1 MKTIEKKYLI
11 PFCLITSLF
20 FLWGLANNM
29 TDTLLSAFK
38 KIMSMSDTQTSLIQT
53 AFYGAYFCFALP
65 AALFI
70 RRYSYKT
77 GVLLGLLLYAGGAML
92 FFPASKVASYAFYLV
107 AIYVLAGGCSILETA
122 ANPYIMSMG
131 TQETATRRLNIAQS
145 LNPIGCITGILLSKY
160 FILSEL
166 NSANA
171 ADREAM
177 ADIDLKVVQQHELDA
192 VTGTYMAVGFVLL
205 ALMVIV
211 FLVKMPEG
219 GDNSKDSVKAAF
231 SRLFKI
237 KKYTRGVV
245 ALFFYEG
252 AQVGVWSYSIRLAMQ
267 ELNINEESASTYYLL
282 GIVCF
287 CLARFLF
294 TWLMKWHRPSKLLKW
309 AAAASLVP
317 CLGVILTSGTGIPC
331 IIALTGISFFMS
343 LMFPTIY
350 GLALEDVGKDSKIG
364 ASGLIMAILGAA
376 LLTPLQGLVSD
387 SVGIN
392 ISFIVPTIG
401 LAVVLAYAWAVET
414 GKFAK
419 AISKEK

>member
-38 KIMSMSDTQTSLIQT
+38 RIMSMSDTQTSLIQT

-145 LNPIGCITGILLSKY
+145 LNPIGCITGILLSKF

-171 ADREAM
+171 SDREVM
-177 ADIDLKVVQQHELDA
+177 SDVDLQAVQQHELDA

-219 GDNSKDSVKAAF
+219 NDNSKDSVKAAF
-231 SRLFKI
+231 ARLFQI
-237 KKYTRGVV
+237 KKYTRGVA

-252 AQVGVWSYSIRLAMQ
+252 AQVGVWSYSIRLAMK
-267 ELNINEESASTYYLL
+267 ELNINEENASTYYLL

-294 TWLMKWHRPSKLLKW
+294 TWLMKWHRPSKLLMW
-309 AAAASLVP
+309 AAVAGLVL
-317 CLGVILTSGTGIPC
+317 CTTVVLTPGTGMLNV
-331 IIALTGISFFMS
+331 IALTGISFFMS

-350 GLALEDVGKDSKIG
+350 GLALENVGNDSKIG
-364 ASGLIMAILGAA
+364 ASGLIMAILGGAVI
-376 LLTPLQGLVSD
+376 TPVQGLISD
-387 SVGIN
+387 AAGIH
-392 ISFIVPTIG
+392 ISYIVPLVCLVI
-401 LAVVLAYAWAVET
+401 VLAYAWAVET
-414 GKFAK
+414 GKFNEAAK
-419 AISKEK
+419 A

>member
-92 FFPASKVASYAFYLV
+92 FFPASKVSSYAFYLV

-145 LNPIGCITGILLSKY
+145 LNPIGCITGILLSKF

-171 ADREAM
+171 SDREVM
-177 ADIDLKVVQQHELDA
+177 SDVDLQAVQQHELDA

-219 GDNSKDSVKAAF
+219 NDNSKDSVKAAF
-231 SRLFKI
+231 ARLFKI
-237 KKYTRGVV
+237 KKYTRGVA

-252 AQVGVWSYSIRLAMQ
+252 AQVGVWSYSIRLAMK
-267 ELNINEESASTYYLL
+267 ELNINEENASTYYLL

-294 TWLMKWHRPSKLLKW
+294 TWLMKWHRPSKLLQW

-317 CLGVILTSGTGIPC
+317 CVGVILTSGTGMPC
-331 IIALTGISFFMS
+331 IVALTCISFFMS

-387 SVGIN
+387 SAGIN
-392 ISFIVPTIG
+392 NSFIVPTIS
-401 LAVVLAYAWAVET
+401 LAIVLVYAWAVEK
-414 GKFAK
+414 GKFADCAK
-419 AISKEK
+419 A

>member
-1 MKTIEKKYLI
+1 MKTVEKKYLI

-77 GVLLGLLLYAGGAML
+77 GVLFGLLLYAGGAML
-92 FFPASKVASYAFYLV
+92 FFPASKAASYAFYLV

-131 TQETATRRLNIAQS
+131 TTETATRRLNIAQS

-171 ADREAM
+171 ADRGAMTDEAL
-177 ADIDLKVVQQHELDA
+177 AAVQQHELDA

-205 ALMVIV
+205 VLTVVV

-219 GDNSKDSVKAAF
+219 GDSSKDSVKAAF

-237 KKYTRGVV
+237 KKYTRGVLT
-245 ALFFYEG
+245 LFFYEG
-252 AQVGVWSYSIRLAMQ
+252 AQVGVWSYSIRIVMK
-267 ELNINEESASTYYLL
+267 ELNIDESGASDYYLL

-287 CLARFLF
+287 CAARFLF

-309 AAAASLVP
+309 AAAASIVP
-317 CLGVILTSGTGIPC
+317 CLGVVLTSGSGMLC
-331 IIALTGISFFMS
+331 IVALTAISFFMS

-350 GLALEDVGKDSKIG
+350 GLALENAGKDSKIG

-376 LLTPLQGLVSD
+376 LITPVQGLVSD
-387 SVGIN
+387 SAGIN
-392 ISFIVPTIG
+392 VSFVVPAVC
-401 LAVVLAYAWAVET
+401 LAVVLAYAWAVEA
-414 GKFAK
+414 GKFTETSK
-419 AISKEK
+419 A

>member
-1 MKTIEKKYLI
+1 MKAIEKKYLI

-211 FLVKMPEG
+211 FLVRMPEG
-219 GDNSKDSVKAAF
+219 GDNSKDLRKRSGCSDLGTCAGCCLTDFCTGFSSGLCSVF
-231 SRLFKI
+231 GSL
-237 KKYTRGVV
+237 RG
-245 ALFFYEG
+245 
-252 AQVGVWSYSIRLAMQ
+252 
-267 ELNINEESASTYYLL
+267 NT
-282 GIVCF
+282 F
-287 CLARFLF
+287 C
-294 TWLMKWHRPSKLLKW
+294 
-309 AAAASLVP
+309 
-317 CLGVILTSGTGIPC
+317 SGTNLDRK
-331 IIALTGISFFMS
+331 ALDCRDF
-343 LMFPTIY
+343 
-350 GLALEDVGKDSKIG
+350 DC
-364 ASGLIMAILGAA
+364 
-376 LLTPLQGLVSD
+376 
-387 SVGIN
+387 
-392 ISFIVPTIG
+392 
-401 LAVVLAYAWAVET
+401 AVVSTEEGSERACSCSCTEDADIVLLLVFFDPGLDLDA
-414 GKFAK
+414 GK
-419 AISKEK
+419 SEL